1 MVELRQ
7 AIQKDRNFLYK
18 LKKKTLKEYIL
29 KTWGWDEEWQ
39 KDYHIQNFKPE
50 LLKII
55 IKSGKKI
62 GCFSIIEEE
71 DRFFLSVIEILPK
84 YQNQGIGTGLIAE
97 LISKAK
103 ERNKSVYLQ
112 VLRHNERAQKLYKNL
127 GFSRV
132 SDTDT
137 HYKMVYNKR

>member
-84 YQNQGIGTGLIAE
+84 YQKQGIGTGLITE
-97 LISKAK
+97 LLSKARK
-103 ERNKSVYLQ
+103 RNKSVYLQ

-137 HYKMVYNKR
+137 HYKMVYKKR

>member
-1 MVELRQ
+1 M
-7 AIQKDRNFLYK
+7 
-18 LKKKTLKEYIL
+18 
-29 KTWGWDEEWQ
+29 
-39 KDYHIQNFKPE
+39 QNFKPK

-62 GCFSIIEEE
+62 GCLSIIEEE

-112 VLRHNERAQKLYKNL
+112 VLRHNEKAQKLYKNL
-127 GFSRV
+127 GFSIE